1 MWPRSLRNRLLLLM
15 IAVVALPTL
24 VSGYL
29 MAVSA
34 EAALMEEKQEKLFGA
49 ARMLERHLDGTFD
62 DILARQGCLDAAK
75 DIKVAALNRELQPY
89 TDLVADVYPGIG
101 VGYYVKDLDIQA
113 TYGPS
118 RFYAKQVGLAIGPE
132 HQGRI
137 VMATGEPRVQV
148 GELMRGPIMNAMLPI
163 IRNGQVVGYIYA
175 NELTAAVEEQS
186 GMMKRQMYFIM
197 VLGLLVGVSG
207 IFFLV
212 NKLTLDIKKITDGL
226 TNLKLDLT
234 NRIPK
239 LDGEMGEIAATIND
253 MSQELLGIKQLEEQV
268 QYVERLTLVGEVA
281 AGLAHDIRNPLMAI
295 RGFAQLLQ
303 ENSADKEQAEY
314 AAIIVKETKRMDKL
328 IEQLLTFA
336 RPAKGEIALVD
347 INQVLDSTLLL
358 INTKATLGQI
368 EIIREGSAD
377 LPLVRADGEQ
387 LRQVLLNI
395 LINSVQA
402 ITTGEGRIFIN
413 AYYEQEAEM
422 VHICIQDTGIG
433 IPPEN
438 LDKIFNP
445 FFTTKPQ
452 GTGLGLAVAHRLVE
466 SWDGKIIAESLPEGG
481 SLFTVVLTCAKGVS
495 DNG

>member
-49 ARMLERHLDGTFD
+49 ARMLEHHLDGTFD
-62 DILARQGCLDAAK
+62 DILAKQGCLDAAK
-75 DIKVAALNRELQPY
+75 DIKVAALNRQLQPF
-89 TDLVADVYPGIG
+89 TDLVANAYPGIG
-101 VGYYVKDLDIQA
+101 VGYYVKDLDVQA

-118 RFYAKQVGLAIGPE
+118 HLYAKQVGLAIGPE

-163 IRNGQVVGYIYA
+163 IRNGEVIGYIYA
-175 NELTAAVEEQS
+175 NELTAAIEEQS

-197 VLGLLVGVSG
+197 VLGLFVGVVG

-212 NKLTLDIKKITDGL
+212 NNLTLDIKKITDGL

-239 LDGEMGEIAATIND
+239 LDGEMGEIAASIND
-253 MSQELLGIKQLEEQV
+253 MSQELLGIKQLEDQV

-303 ENSADKEQAEY
+303 ENSADKEQTEY

-368 EIIREGSAD
+368 EILREGSAD
-377 LPLVRADGEQ
+377 LPPVRADGEQ

-438 LDKIFNP
+438 LNKIFNP

-481 SLFTVVLTCAKGVS
+481 SLFTVVLTCAKGAS